1 MGCLPIIFLTASSN
15 KSLHSKGE
23 FTQKLSQL
31 LIFNN
36 DHEDVDPNKTG
47 YVCPATRGARE
58 LPVGAT
64 FVNKDTL
71 VPIAHKLFTTEA
83 YYGKWDG
90 EKFHKITTRYSKIKC
105 MMPKFEMCTFCF
117 CYWGKSLCV
126 QCH

>member
-1 MGCLPIIFLTASSN
+1 MLAYNFFNCWCSN
-15 KSLHSKGE
+15 KSLYLKGE
-23 FTQKLSQL
+23 YTQKLSQS

-36 DHEDVDPNKTG
+36 NHEDLVPNKDG
-47 YVCPATRGARE
+47 YVRPARGGACE
-58 LPVGAT
+58 LPIGAK
-64 FVNKDTL
+64 FVKKDASD
-71 VPIAHKLFTTEA
+71 PIVHRMCKIDA

-90 EKFHKITTRYSKIKC
+90 DEFPKITTRYSKIKC